1 MPTLLY
7 THDSGLEHD
16 TGPGHPERPD
26 RLRAITAALEA
37 KAFQPLLREQAPMGS
52 EADILRI
59 HPEVYMRAIEAA
71 VPDSGTTYLDGD
83 TVVSPGSWEAA
94 LHAVGGACAAA
105 DEVLE
110 GRARNAFCALRPPG
124 HHAER
129 TQAKGFCL
137 FANAAIAAA
146 RARDVHGLGRVA
158 VVDFDVH
165 HGNGTQ
171 HLLEADSG
179 FFYASCH
186 EYPLFPGT
194 GAASETGV
202 GNTVNAPLPPMSG
215 GAELRAAC
223 ERIILP
229 ALHRFQP
236 QFLIISA
243 GFDGHARDP
252 LASMQLTGA
261 DFSWVTRQLVAVA
274 EAHCGGKLISVLEG
288 GYDLQGLADG
298 VTAHVDALMRDP

>member
-7 THDSGLEHD
+7 THDAGLDHD

-37 KAFQPLLREQAPMGS
+37 ETFHALLREPAPLGS
-52 EADILRI
+52 EEDILRM
-59 HPEVYMRAIEAA
+59 HPEDYVRAIESA
-71 VPDSGTTYLDGD
+71 VPDSGIAYLDGD
-83 TVVSPGSWEAA
+83 TVVSPGSWDAA
-94 LHAVGGACAAA
+94 LRAVGGACAAT
-105 DEVLE
+105 DQVLS
-110 GRARNAFCALRPPG
+110 GGARNAFCALRPPG

-129 TQAKGFCL
+129 TRAMGFCL

-146 RARDVHGLGRVA
+146 RAREVHGLDRVA

-171 HLLEADSG
+171 HLFEADG
-179 FFYASCH
+179 AFFYASSH

-202 GNTVNAPLPPMSG
+202 GNIVNAPLPPMSG
-215 GAELRAAC
+215 GAAFRAAY
-223 ERIILP
+223 ERLILP
-229 ALHRFQP
+229 TLDRFAP

-261 DFSWVTRQLVAVA
+261 DFGWVTRQLVAVA
-274 EAHCGGKLISVLEG
+274 ETHCGGKLISLLEG
-288 GYDLQGLADG
+288 GYDLQGLAEG
-298 VTAHVDALMRDP
+298 VAAHVGALMGQD